1 MQRVVDALTTERHFM
16 TIGVPKETAP
26 GERRVALVPGAL
38 SRLTK
43 EGIEVLVEAGAGE
56 AAYHADV
63 AYEEKGA
70 RVVDRAAAF
79 QADVVA
85 KVQSPSDEELAL
97 MQAGGVLISFL
108 APLDTPDIAEK
119 LAAQGVTALS
129 MELVPRISRAQKM
142 DALGRLAGA
151 ELLNAC
157 DLRVDDQPHRG

>member
-1 MQRVVDALTTERHFM
+1 MQRVVDALTTERDFM

-85 KVQSPSDEELAL
+85 KVQSPSDEELAE
-97 MQAGGVLISFL
+97 QES
-108 APLDTPDIAEK
+108 E
-119 LAAQGVTALS
+119 
-129 MELVPRISRAQKM
+129 ELVEAILDREQQTKEQLERMRRARQRQQSPVEK
-142 DALGRLAGA
+142 DW
-151 ELLNAC
+151 
-157 DLRVDDQPHRG
+157 